1 MFPALWSSILRSTE
15 WIETS
20 ASTEW
25 TVGQFKRSFL
35 APGVPTFVTYSTTTR
50 SLHNNTTITI
60 TMPVSSPLRPVPL
73 ATMNSI
79 DNSSNG
85 STTAPSPHRAPLI
98 HKGSEHSSAS
108 ATKTPDKQPYSSNT
122 SAASTENPSSAKRPK
137 VDVTAAAAAT
147 ATTATATVTTAV
159 TIKPLVYPTT
169 VPVPSREIVQSLFE
183 EAILSSKN
191 TNNTDTDT
199 AEDDDNNLITD
210 QQKQAT
216 AETDAGLL
224 SFTQVLLP
232 AAAYCE
238 EQALKQLQAVV
249 QRDLPDKS
257 IETVKLCRKAVYDG
271 VSAAMR
277 AAQAS
282 RAIRYT
288 ADQQREAA
296 WRQDAADKADRER
309 DSAALLQQ
317 QEDECHKL
325 ELSRQKAELKKK
337 LPRNQE
343 LWREVA
349 YLMTEISKLSK
360 EERLWQQA
368 EHNLAA
374 AEQELDRQE
383 QEQLELEQ
391 MQDQADMDHAVNDED
406 NETTT
411 AKTTT
416 PEFAM
421 VEQTIEDITLS
432 SIRIQQA
439 LKIVSG
445 IITESDQV
453 RKDLYRRYR
462 QDHQF
467 HGYPGIKNPKG
478 LLKALSQSQDF

>member
-1 MFPALWSSILRSTE
+1 
-15 WIETS
+15 
-20 ASTEW
+20 
-25 TVGQFKRSFL
+25 
-35 APGVPTFVTYSTTTR
+35 
-50 SLHNNTTITI
+50 
-60 TMPVSSPLRPVPL
+60 
-73 ATMNSI
+73 
-79 DNSSNG
+79 
-85 STTAPSPHRAPLI
+85 LI
-98 HKGSEHSSAS
+98 HKSSEHESAS
-108 ATKTPDKQPYSSNT
+108 ATKTPDKQPYMNNT
-122 SAASTENPSSAKRPK
+122 AASTENPSSAKRPK
-137 VDVTAAAAAT
+137 VDNDTVTATDAVAT
-147 ATTATATVTTAV
+147 AV
-159 TIKPLVYPTT
+159 ILKPLVYPTT

-183 EAILSSKN
+183 EAIQSSKN
-191 TNNTDTDT
+191 NTET
-199 AEDDDNNLITD
+199 EDDDKKLTD
-210 QQKQAT
+210 QQSL

-249 QRDLPDKS
+249 QRDYPGTES
-257 IETVKLCRKAVYDG
+257 IETVKMCRKAVYDG

-282 RAIRYT
+282 RVTRHT
-288 ADQQREAA
+288 VDQEREAA
-296 WRQDAADKADRER
+296 WRQDAADKAERER
-309 DSAALLQQ
+309 DSAAQLQQ
-317 QEDECHKL
+317 QEDECHTF
-325 ELSRQKAELKKK
+325 ELSRQKAELKNK

-349 YLMTEISKLSK
+349 YLMTEISKLAK

-368 EHNLAA
+368 EQNLAA

-391 MQDQADMDHAVNDED
+391 KDQAGVDNNADDGD
-406 NETTT
+406 NETSTNT
-411 AKTTT
+411 ST

>member
-1 MFPALWSSILRSTE
+1 
-15 WIETS
+15 
-20 ASTEW
+20 
-25 TVGQFKRSFL
+25 
-35 APGVPTFVTYSTTTR
+35 
-50 SLHNNTTITI
+50 
-60 TMPVSSPLRPVPL
+60 MPVSSPLRPVPL

-79 DNSSNG
+79 DNSVNAS
-85 STTAPSPHRAPLI
+85 SPHRAPLI
-98 HKGSEHSSAS
+98 NKGSEHSSAS
-108 ATKTPDKQPYSSNT
+108 ATKTPDKQQYSIT
-122 SAASTENPSSAKRPK
+122 TAASTENPSSAKRPK
-137 VDVTAAAAAT
+137 VDVTAAVAT
-147 ATTATATVTTAV
+147 AAVTTAV
-159 TIKPLVYPTT
+159 VVKPLVYPST
-169 VPVPSREIVQSLFE
+169 VPVPSREIVQALFE
-183 EAILSSKN
+183 EAIQSSKN
-191 TNNTDTDT
+191 NTEDNM
-199 AEDDDNNLITD
+199 DDDNNRISD

-216 AETDAGLL
+216 AEKDAGLL

-249 QRDLPDKS
+249 QRDYPGADS
-257 IETVKLCRKAVYDG
+257 SATETVKLCRKAVYDG

-282 RAIRYT
+282 RVIRFA

-309 DSAALLQQ
+309 DSAEQLQQ

-325 ELSRQKAELKKK
+325 ELSRQKADLKKK

-368 EHNLAA
+368 EQNLAA

-383 QEQLELEQ
+383 QEQLELLEQ
-391 MQDQADMDHAVNDED
+391 KQDQADMDNSANDD
-406 NETTT
+406 DPNETST
-411 AKTTT
+411 KTTS
-416 PEFAM
+416 PEFTM